1 MVPQSAQRPF
11 KKTSFWIGMALLLLV
26 GGASLLAL
34 RSVRQARQLAIEE
47 AAKPPPERVDVAALG
62 RIEPKSRVIDIAA
75 AETGVLARLLVE
87 EGAQVEAGQVLA
99 ELDMYEVRK
108 AERDYAASQL
118 AEAQKTLNA
127 ERGLGAARIVEANTQ
142 AGQIDQPQIQAIE
155 AQTANIRSLEARLSL
170 AKIDLARFENLLS
183 QGAITQ
189 QEFDRQQ
196 TQVNEL
202 VSDVANAVA
211 TKKQLELARNTALD
225 NAAAQVSMAEADLQL
240 ASVETGVESAQQNLA
255 LAEARLNRAV
265 VKAPSAGQ
273 VLDIYIR
280 PGEAVAENR
289 LMSMGNTDEM
299 YVVAE
304 VYETDVG
311 LVKPGQKATIT
322 SRNGAFEGSLSGTV
336 ETIGL
341 QIFKND
347 VLDDDPAANAD
358 ARIVEVRIAVDQDDA
373 VAMLTNLQVDVLID
387 IKSEPDTQPDI
398 QPDAEAGES

>member
-11 KKTSFWIGMALLLLV
+11 KKISLWLGITLLLLV

-34 RSVRQARQLAIEE
+34 HSIRQSRQAALEE

-62 RIEPKSRVIDIAA
+62 RIEPKNEVIDIAA
-75 AETGVLARLLVE
+75 AETGVLAKMLVE
-87 EGAQVEAGQVLA
+87 EGNQVEAGQILA

-118 AEAQKTLNA
+118 TEAQKKLDA
-127 ERGLGAARIVEANTQ
+127 ERTLGAARITEATTKSD
-142 AGQIDQPQIQAIE
+142 QIDQPQIQAIK
-155 AQTANIRSLEARLSL
+155 AQAAEIRSLEARLTL
-170 AKIDLARFENLLS
+170 AKIDLERFENLLN

-196 TQVNEL
+196 TEVDEL
-202 VSDVANAVA
+202 SSNIANAVA
-211 TKKQLELARNTALD
+211 TKTQFELARDTDLE

-240 ASVETGVESAQQNLA
+240 AAVETGVESAQQNLA
-255 LAEARLNRAV
+255 LAEARLNRTV
-265 VKAPSAGQ
+265 IKAPSTGQ
-273 VLDIYIR
+273 ILDIYVR
-280 PGEAVAENR
+280 PGEAVSNNR
-289 LMSMGNTDEM
+289 LMSLGNTNEM

-311 LVKPGQKATIT
+311 LVKLGQTATIT
-322 SRNGAFEGSLSGTV
+322 SRNGAFDGALSGTV

-358 ARIVEVRIAVDQDDA
+358 ARIVEVRIAVDQDEA
-373 VAMLTNLQVDVLID
+373 IAMLTNLQVDVLID
-387 IKSEPDTQPDI
+387 IKSED
-398 QPDAEAGES
+398 S

>member
-1 MVPQSAQRPF
+1 MVTQSAQRPF
-11 KKTSFWIGMALLLLV
+11 KKTSFWIGIALLFLV
-26 GGASLLAL
+26 GGGSLLAL
-34 RSVRQARQLAIEE
+34 RSVQQSRQAAIEE
-47 AAKPPPERVDVAALG
+47 AAQPPPERVDVAALG

-87 EGAQVEAGQVLA
+87 EGDQVQTGEVLA

-118 AEAQKTLNA
+118 AEAQGKLNA
-127 ERGLGAARIVEANTQ
+127 ERGLGAARIAEANTKT
-142 AGQIDQPQIQAIE
+142 GQIDRPQIQAIE
-155 AQTANIRSLEARLSL
+155 AQNAKIRSLEAQLTL
-170 AKIDLARFENLLS
+170 AQTDLARFENLLG

-202 VSDVANAVA
+202 ISDIANAVA
-211 TKKQLELARNTALD
+211 TKNQLELARDTALE
-225 NAAAQVSMAEADLQL
+225 NAAAQVDLAEADLQL
-240 ASVETGVESAQQNLA
+240 AAVETGVESAQQNLS
-255 LAEARLNRAV
+255 LAEARLNRTV

-273 VLDIYIR
+273 ILDIYVR
-280 PGEAVAENR
+280 PGEAVGENR

-311 LVKPGQKATIT
+311 LVKPGQPATIT
-322 SRNGAFEGSLSGTV
+322 SRNGAFEGALSGTV

-358 ARIVEVRIAVDQDDA
+358 ARIVEVRIAVDQDEA

-387 IKSEPDTQPDI
+387 IKSEPDIRPG
-398 QPDAEAGES
+398 AEER

>member
-1 MVPQSAQRPF
+1 MVPQSTQRPF
-11 KKTSFWIGMALLLLV
+11 RKTSFWIGIALLLLA

-34 RSVRQARQLAIEE
+34 RSVRRSRQAALEE
-47 AAKPPPERVDVAALG
+47 AAQPPPERVDVAALG
-62 RIEPKSRVIDIAA
+62 RIEPKSEVIDVAA
-75 AETGVLARLLVE
+75 AETGVLARLLVD
-87 EGAQVEAGQVLA
+87 EGAQVQTGEVLA
-99 ELDMYEVRK
+99 ELDMYAVRK

-118 AEAQKTLNA
+118 GEAQQTLAA
-127 ERGLGAARIVEANTQ
+127 ESGLGAARIAEATTK

-155 AQTANIRSLEARLSL
+155 AQAAEIRSLEARLSL
-170 AKIDLARFENLLS
+170 ANIDLARFENLLS

-196 TQVNEL
+196 TEANEL
-202 VSDVANAVA
+202 LSDIANAKA
-211 TKKQLELARNTALD
+211 TKTQLELARDTALA

-240 ASVETGVESAQQNLA
+240 ASVESGVEAAQQNLA
-255 LAEARLNRAV
+255 LADARLGRTV
-265 VKAPSAGQ
+265 VTAPATGQ
-273 VLDIYIR
+273 ILDIYVR
-280 PGEAVAENR
+280 PGEAVSSNR
-289 LMSMGNTDEM
+289 LLSMGNTDEM

-311 LVKPGQKATIT
+311 LVEVGQQATIT
-322 SRNGAFEGSLSGTV
+322 SRNGAFEGTLSGTV

-358 ARIVEVRIAVDQDDA
+358 ARIVEVRIAVDQDEA

-387 IKSEPDTQPDI
+387 IKSDVSSNVSS
-398 QPDAEAGES
+398 GES

>member
-1 MVPQSAQRPF
+1 MVTQSAQRPF

-26 GGASLLAL
+26 GSASLLAL
-34 RSVRQARQLAIEE
+34 RSVRQARQAAIEE

-87 EGAQVEAGQVLA
+87 EGAQVQAGQVLA

-127 ERGLGAARIVEANTQ
+127 ERGLGAARIVEANTK

-170 AKIDLARFENLLS
+170 AQIDLARFENLLS

-196 TQVNEL
+196 TEVDEL
-202 VSDVANAVA
+202 TSDVANAVA
-211 TKKQLELARNTALD
+211 TKNQLELARNTALE

-240 ASVETGVESAQQNLA
+240 AAVETGVESAQQNLA
-255 LAEARLNRAV
+255 LADARLNRAV

-280 PGEAVAENR
+280 PGEAVADNR

-311 LVKPGQKATIT
+311 LVKSGQKATIT

-358 ARIVEVRIAVDQDDA
+358 ARIVEVRIAVDQDAA

-387 IKSEPDTQPDI
+387 IESDIKSDTGT
-398 QPDAEAGES
+398 EES